1 MIIILLLSSVQYTD
15 RFYVLL
21 YILYCLRN
29 SKQYTIIVII
39 VIWVESWQTFFS
51 NIRLYDTIIVTT
63 LLTVIIITIITIIV
77 NSVVLDGGV
86 GVLLQYY
93 SRSPFQLFLATALFV
108 RLGRAL
114 GHVALRVFRAGGR
127 AGRLGRVLVGIRRRH
142 LGQPVGVRP
151 GRYLWRFDG
160 RPVAAAVA
168 VVVVARV
175 VVAGRG
181 RVTGRRRYNYGR
193 RDAPCWHSGHA

>member
-1 MIIILLLSSVQYTD
+1 
-15 RFYVLL
+15 
-21 YILYCLRN
+21 
-29 SKQYTIIVII
+29 
-39 VIWVESWQTFFS
+39 
-51 NIRLYDTIIVTT
+51 
-63 LLTVIIITIITIIV
+63 LTVIIITIITIIV
-77 NSVVLDGGV
+77 NSVVLDGVV

-93 SRSPFQLFLATALFV
+93 SRSPVQLFLATALFV
-108 RLGRAL
+108 RL

-142 LGQPVGVRP
+142 LGQPVSVRP

>member
-1 MIIILLLSSVQYTD
+1 M
-15 RFYVLL
+15 
-21 YILYCLRN
+21 
-29 SKQYTIIVII
+29 
-39 VIWVESWQTFFS
+39 
-51 NIRLYDTIIVTT
+51 
-63 LLTVIIITIITIIV
+63 
-77 NSVVLDGGV
+77 LDGGV

-142 LGQPVGVRP
+142 LGQPVRVRP